1 MEINCRN
8 SNWRAICS
16 PGSIKPCTNPP
27 GLFIRNLTCRSIQN
41 TFPTTIGIHLASM
54 KLKHRFSTP
63 FPCSLE
69 NSQYVRHRPIIPNH
83 HPPDMNTIV
92 PYSEYFP
99 HCVQYLMRVGAVLL
113 GLHFILHLVSFLET
127 TSILLWVGFPLRV
140 FISHQAP
147 AGGWVSSPTCSH
159 ACIFQLLHLQ
169 MTSLVFTS

>member
-69 NSQYVRHRPIIPNH
+69 NSQYVRHRPIMPNH
-83 HPPDMNTIV
+83 HPPSTWHEHHRALQRVLFSLRPIFNEGRGCLARSSLHLALGVILRDDFYTTV
-92 PYSEYFP
+92 SGLPSARLHFSP
-99 HCVQYLMRVGAVLL
+99 GTSRRVG
-113 GLHFILHLVSFLET
+113 FLPH
-127 TSILLWVGFPLRV
+127 V
-140 FISHQAP
+140 
-147 AGGWVSSPTCSH
+147 
-159 ACIFQLLHLQ
+159 
-169 MTSLVFTS
+169 